1 MDKDRIKGKIDEVSG
16 RAKRQVGEW
25 TGDTKSQGEGVMDEV
40 KGRVENTWGK
50 IKDKARD
57 LHDDIQ
63 HKDRDPESQDPE
75 SRDPESDRKRDVA

>member
-25 TGDTKSQGEGVMDEV
+25 TGDTKSQDEGAMDEI

-50 IKDKARD
+50 VKDKARD
-57 LHDDIQ
+57 VRDDIR
-63 HKDRDPESQDPE
+63 RDSEA
-75 SRDPESDRKRDVA
+75 DRKRDVA